1 MPVSARDSLAI
12 SYQSPA
18 LDLIFEEN
26 GEDPKM
32 SRSDPNASITG
43 ATKIYI
49 LSRRLNDALMDNP
62 LTIHLDA
69 TLPFVQLLCID
80 GFNWTAREGRLRGRG
95 IPIWWEELDVDLSD
109 ERQGCDL
116 RLECQVCW
124 MAHEFDD
131 WEIKIVRW
139 G

>member
-18 LDLIFEEN
+18 LDLIFEED

-43 ATKIYI
+43 ATVMYI
-49 LSRRLNDALMDNP
+49 ISSLNDALIDNP
-62 LTIHLDA
+62 LTIHLNA
-69 TLPFVQLLCID
+69 TLPFVQLLCINS
-80 GFNWTAREGRLRGRG
+80 FNRTAREGRLRGRG
-95 IPIWWEELDVDLSD
+95 IPIWGEELDINLSN
-109 ERQGCDL
+109 ERQRCNL
-116 RLECQVCW
+116 RLECQVRG
-124 MAHEFDD
+124 MAHKFDN
-131 WEIKIVRW
+131 WEIKIMRW